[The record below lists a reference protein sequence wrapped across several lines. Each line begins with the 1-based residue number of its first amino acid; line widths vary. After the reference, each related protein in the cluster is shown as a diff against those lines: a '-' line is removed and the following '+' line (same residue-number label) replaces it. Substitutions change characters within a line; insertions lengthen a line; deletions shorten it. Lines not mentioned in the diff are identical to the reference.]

1 MNVVVANYRTGSTT
15 LAKSLGG
22 KGNEYLSRADPL
34 SNRKIRIPDS
44 KITVYKV
51 MPDHWGYDKHWHD
64 FKLLYLNPAKEIHI
78 CLREN
83 FNEQVNS
90 FIFSSLTNE
99 WEPSIVNPLL
109 YPISTE
115 EVTDRIIK
123 YYTKIAV
130 TNLEWQSKVY
140 KEFDTKLHWLEDRFD
155 ETVKYTRRYSL
166 NLPELS
172 LGINVRDYF

>member
-1 MNVVVANYRTGSTT
+1 MKIIVANYSTGSTT
-15 LAKSLGG
+15 LARSLGG
-22 KGNEYLSRADPL
+22 KGNEYLSGAHPSSDK
-34 SNRKIRIPDS
+34 KIKIPDP

-90 FIFSSLTNE
+90 LIFSSLTNE
-99 WEPSIVNPLL
+99 WEPSVVNALHC
-109 YPISTE
+109 PIRSE
-115 EVTDRIIK
+115 DVTDKIIK
-123 YYTKIAV
+123 YHTKIAV
-130 TNLEWQSKVY
+130 KNLEWQSKVY
-140 KEFDTKLHWLEDRFD
+140 KEFNTKLHWLEDRFD

-166 NLPELS
+166 DLPELS